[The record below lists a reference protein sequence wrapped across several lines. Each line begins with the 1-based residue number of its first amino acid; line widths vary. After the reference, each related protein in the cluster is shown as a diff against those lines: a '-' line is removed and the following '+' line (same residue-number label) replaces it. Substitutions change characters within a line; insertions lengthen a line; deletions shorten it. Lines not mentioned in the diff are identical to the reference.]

1 MYDDRVSHSVNS
13 SAIWKC
19 AIMTGGVAADSAA
32 AFASCKPMEDCH
44 NGPPSEKP
52 LEWQQR
58 GAEVCRRDPQRR
70 CRLRH
75 NIRLLRT
82 RRRH

>member
-1 MYDDRVSHSVNS
+1 MYDDRIPHSVNS

-19 AIMTGGVAADSAA
+19 AIMTRGVAAGSAA
-32 AFASCKPMEDCH
+32 AFALLQADGGLSRRPALRET
-44 NGPPSEKP
+44 
-52 LEWQQR
+52 LRWQQR
-58 GAEVCRRDPQRR
+58 RAEVCRRDLQHR

-82 RRRH
+82 RKGH